1 MNLKAKLIKFVTGDT
16 VIAMMK
22 SDTILNENIK
32 EFVEL
37 QYPIEVL
44 TQFFNAPDG
53 IKERYNLKPWQSLSE
68 ETTITVDSSS
78 IILLTDVKE
87 QYELGYKDMVD
98 MFYFGRYEEE
108 EVAEVERRIEERIDE
123 LEQSILTQMDDET
136 IH

>member
-1 MNLKAKLIKFVTGDT
+1 MSLKAKLIKFVTGDT

-37 QYPIEVL
+37 QYPIEVI

-68 ETTITVDSSS
+68 ETVITVDSSS

-98 MFYFGRYEEE
+98 MFYFGSDESDMED
-108 EVAEVERRIEERIDE
+108 VEQQIQERVDE
-123 LEQSILTQMDDET
+123 LERNILAEMDDDT

>member
-37 QYPIEVL
+37 QYPIEVI

-68 ETTITVDSSS
+68 ETVITVDSSS

-98 MFYFGRYEEE
+98 MFYFGSDESNMED
-108 EVAEVERRIEERIDE
+108 VEQQIQERVDE
-123 LEQSILTQMDDET
+123 LERNILAQMDDDT

>member
-1 MNLKAKLIKFVTGDT
+1 MSLKAKLIKFVTGDT

-37 QYPIEVL
+37 QYPIEVI

-53 IKERYNLKPWQSLSE
+53 IKERYNLKPWQSISE
-68 ETTITVDSSS
+68 ETVITVDSSS

-98 MFYFGRYEEE
+98 MFYFGSDESDMED
-108 EVAEVERRIEERIDE
+108 VEQQIQERVDE
-123 LEQSILTQMDDET
+123 LERNILAEMDDDT

>member
-37 QYPIEVL
+37 QYPIEVI

-68 ETTITVDSSS
+68 ETVITVDSSS

-98 MFYFGRYEEE
+98 MFYFRSDELDMED
-108 EVAEVERRIEERIDE
+108 VEQQIQERVDE
-123 LEQSILTQMDDET
+123 LERNILAQMDDDT

>member
-1 MNLKAKLIKFVTGDT
+1 MNLKAKLVKFVTGDT

-37 QYPIEVL
+37 QYPIEVI
-44 TQFFNAPDG
+44 TQFLNAPDG

-68 ETTITVDSSS
+68 ETVITVDSSS

-98 MFYFGRYEEE
+98 MFYFGSDESDMED
-108 EVAEVERRIEERIDE
+108 VEQQIQERVDE
-123 LEQSILTQMDDET
+123 LERNILAEMDDDT

>member
-1 MNLKAKLIKFVTGDT
+1 MSLKAKLIKFVTGDT

-37 QYPIEVL
+37 QYPIEVI

-53 IKERYNLKPWQSLSE
+53 IKERYNLKPWQSISE
-68 ETTITVDSSS
+68 ETVITVDSSS

-98 MFYFGRYEEE
+98 MFYFGSDESDMEDFE
-108 EVAEVERRIEERIDE
+108 QQIQERVDE
-123 LEQSILTQMDDET
+123 LERNILAEMDDDT